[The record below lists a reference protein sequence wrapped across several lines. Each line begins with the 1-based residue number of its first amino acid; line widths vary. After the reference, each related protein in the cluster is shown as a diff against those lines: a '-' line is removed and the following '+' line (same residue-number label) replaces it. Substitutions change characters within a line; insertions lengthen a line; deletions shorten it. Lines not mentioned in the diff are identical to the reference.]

1 MKKYGV
7 RTAEYAT
14 FTDVNEALKWA
25 GSAGLTTVTT
35 LEDISKEDIIKNLE
49 IMNIINYR

>member
-1 MKKYGV
+1 MLAAFIGKIS
-7 RTAEYAT
+7 ENSN
-14 FTDVNEALKWA
+14 VNEALKWA

-35 LEDISKEDIIKNLE
+35 LEDISNEDIIKNLE